1 MGRRLTRTTPA
12 AVLATVIAVAG
23 AAACNSSNSTATTT
37 ANSATTPS
45 TTPSTTTTASSA
57 PKVTD
62 GTKADVLKAMHG
74 EAFARAAYLAYGAQA
89 RTDRQSKIATLF
101 DQTAEV
107 ERGEHFKLEAEL
119 IGLVGDD
126 AANLTDAI
134 SGESYET
141 TTMYPQFVAQ
151 AKAEGDTAAAALFTE
166 IAADEAAHRDA
177 LAQAKAT
184 LAGTGQVPAP
194 PKVAPVDVPAGPA
207 RSKGKTLVNLQE
219 AMHGEA
225 FASAKY
231 LLYADQARSSGHEAI
246 AVLFTTLAAIELRE
260 HWAAEAVL
268 AGQVSSTSANLGSAA
283 TGENEEATRTYPG
296 YAARAKAAG
305 DVEATATLT
314 GIAADEARHRDAYL
328 SARKG
333 LPQS

>member
-12 AVLATVIAVAG
+12 AVLATVIAVTG

-37 ANSATTPS
+37 ANTS
-45 TTPSTTTTASSA
+45 TTPSTTTTTSSA
-57 PKVTD
+57 PEVTD
-62 GTKADVLKAMHG
+62 GTKANVLKAMHG

-101 DQTAEV
+101 DRTAEV
-107 ERGEHFKLEAEL
+107 ERGDHFKLEAEL
-119 IGLVGDD
+119 VGLVGND

-151 AKAEGDTAAAALFTE
+151 AKAEGDTAAAALFAE

-177 LAQAKAT
+177 LTKAKAT

-207 RSKGKTLVNLQE
+207 KSKGKTLVNLQE

-260 HWAAEAVL
+260 HWAAGAVL
-268 AGQVSSTSANLGSAA
+268 AGQVSGTSANLGSAA
-283 TGENEEATRTYPG
+283 TGENEEATRMYPG

-305 DVEATATLT
+305 DVEATAMLT

-328 SARKG
+328 SARKV
-333 LPQS
+333 LQQS